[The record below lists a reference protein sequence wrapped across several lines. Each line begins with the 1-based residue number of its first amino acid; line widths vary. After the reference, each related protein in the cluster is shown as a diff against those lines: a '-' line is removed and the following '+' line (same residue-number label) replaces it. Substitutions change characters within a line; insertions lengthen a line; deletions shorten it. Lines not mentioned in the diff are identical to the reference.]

1 MAAKAQAG
9 KAKKAKA
16 MPKPKV
22 KAKAKVKPPAKAK
35 EKAPAKAAANLPA
48 KSEGIWPPPS
58 ISDTKVKEAT
68 GRNWM
73 GWFVILNLME
83 ATSIPHKQVA
93 KQLKEKHG
101 APSWWAQMIA
111 VEYERARG
119 GRKKNE
125 RAGGTYAVNVTKVM
139 PVALSKLFAKA
150 TAAYKDW
157 FPPGAFAETSKT
169 KDKYWRGTW
178 KTGRKLEFGFYAK
191 SEGKSSIALEIGK
204 LPSPLEV
211 EQERAAWK
219 KAMEKLSA
227 LLT

>member
-1 MAAKAQAG
+1 MVRGAGDYGMAAKAQAG
-9 KAKKAKA
+9 KAAKAKA
-16 MPKPKV
+16 RKAPE
-22 KAKAKVKPPAKAK
+22 KAKAKV
-35 EKAPAKAAANLPA
+35 PAKAAP

-58 ISDTKVKEAT
+58 ISDAKVKEAT

-83 ATSIPHKQVA
+83 ATSIPHKDVA
-93 KQLKEKHG
+93 KRLKEKHG

-125 RAGGTYAVNVTKVM
+125 RAGGSFAVNVTKVM
-139 PVALSKLFAKA
+139 PVSLSKLFAAA
-150 TAAYKDW
+150 TAEKTRKDW

-178 KTGRKLEFGFYAK
+178 KSTRKLEFGFYAK
-191 SEGKSSIALEIGK
+191 GDGKSQIALEIGK
-204 LPSPLEV
+204 LPSEGDV
-211 EQERAAWK
+211 DKERAAWK
-219 KAMEKLSA
+219 KAMEKLLA
-227 LLT
+227 LAT

>member
-1 MAAKAQAG
+1 MAAKA
-9 KAKKAKA
+9 KAKKAR
-16 MPKPKV
+16 P
-22 KAKAKVKPPAKAK
+22 KAKVLAKTKPKTTAKT
-35 EKAPAKAAANLPA
+35 
-48 KSEGIWPPPS
+48 EGEWPPTS
-58 ISDTKVKEAT
+58 ISEAKVKEAT
-68 GRNWM
+68 GRGWM

-83 ATSIPHKQVA
+83 ATSIPHKEVA
-93 KQLKEKHG
+93 KRLKEQHG

-139 PVALSKLFAKA
+139 PVSLSKLFAAA
-150 TAAYKDW
+150 TNAKTRKGW
-157 FPPGAFAETSKT
+157 FPPGPFAETSKT

-178 KTGRKLEFGFYAK
+178 KAGRKLEFGFYAK
-191 SEGKSSIALEIGK
+191 GEGKAQIALEIGK
-204 LPSPLEV
+204 LPSPVEV

-219 KAMEKLSA
+219 TAMEKLSA